1 MLNVVF
7 NGNIASNA
15 LVFFNK
21 DACALNDHALER
33 KISTSLLVRLILK
46 DVLSALLIIINV
58 TCYNI

>member
-33 KISTSLLVRLILK
+33 KISTSLKVRLI
-46 DVLSALLIIINV
+46 
-58 TCYNI
+58 